1 MKDSRR
7 RFPWI
12 WVVVPAVFLL
22 AGAIVGGVLWSLD
35 QSRYGLTV
43 SNYVISGEKITSSLR
58 IVQLSDLHNSEFG
71 EENEE
76 LIRLVAEQSPDLILM
91 TGDMLNSFE
100 EATEIAG
107 NLVEQLC
114 AVAPVY
120 FSYGNHEDEYESNY
134 DTDLS
139 VIFQEAG
146 ARVLEKS
153 WEEVTVNGQ
162 RLRLGGI
169 YGYCVPEKYVET
181 GEARLEECAFV
192 KEFQSTDAYTVL
204 LCHMPFSWLK
214 NEGLDEWDVDCV
226 FAGHDHGGQIQLP
239 LIGGLYA
246 PDQGLFPGRECGLY
260 YSDDQS
266 SVLVLSRGLG
276 STGEIPRFNNVPE
289 VVVVDLVPHS

>member
-1 MKDSRR
+1 MKNSRR
-7 RFPWI
+7 RFLWRWGI
-12 WVVVPAVFLL
+12 IPAVFLL
-22 AGAIVGGVLWSLD
+22 AGAIVGGVLWSLN

-43 SNYVISGEKITSSLR
+43 SNYVISGEKITSSIR

-76 LIRLVAEQSPDLILM
+76 LIRLVTEQSPDLILM

-100 EATEIAG
+100 EATEIAE

-120 FSYGNHEDEYESNY
+120 FSYGNHEDGYESNY
-134 DTDLS
+134 GTDLS

-169 YGYCVPEKYVET
+169 YGYCLPEKFVKT

-192 KEFQSTDAYTVL
+192 KKFQSTDAYTVL
-204 LCHMPFSWLK
+204 LCHMPFSWLR

-226 FAGHDHGGQIQLP
+226 FAGHDHGGQIRLP

-276 STGEIPRFNNVPE
+276 SAGEIPRFHNVPE